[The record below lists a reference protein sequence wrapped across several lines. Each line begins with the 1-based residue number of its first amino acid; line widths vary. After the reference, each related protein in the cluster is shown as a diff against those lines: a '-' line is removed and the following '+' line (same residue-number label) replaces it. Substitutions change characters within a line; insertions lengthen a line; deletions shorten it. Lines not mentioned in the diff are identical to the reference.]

1 MQQLKEIE
9 DYLNTNYFFRENL
22 VDGLF
27 YFRYKKEE
35 MDYQILNE
43 NTLWRELHNEKNFN
57 VKISDIMNLL
67 KSDFTEKFD
76 PINEYFLSLKKI
88 KSKVCEIDKL
98 CTYIKIDGDMNEQLS
113 FNMSFKKHLVR
124 SVACAIGHQQFNK
137 HCLVFVS
144 KSQNNGKS
152 TICRWLCPPALKSCY
167 AENITTDKDSLIAL
181 TENFI
186 INLDELSTL
195 MKSEINSLKSIF
207 SKDAVKVRR
216 PYERKAMVLKR
227 RCSFYG
233 STNRLEF
240 LSDESGSVRW
250 LCFKIL
256 TINWKYSSEVDINK
270 IWASAYNLYNNGFN
284 YNLDINEVDNNEIRN
299 QIFSISNTEEE
310 LIKKEF
316 IPAHQKQLEAVFFT
330 ATEISLHLDKIYH
343 TKQLLSI
350 VLIGKALTRL
360 NFNRTQEWNGNFQEK
375 GYWLIVKTKVSK

>member
-1 MQQLKEIE
+1 MQQLKDIE
-9 DYLNTNYFFRENL
+9 QYLNDNYFFRENL

-88 KSKVCEIDKL
+88 KSKVCEIEKL
-98 CTYIKIDGDMNEQLS
+98 CTYITIDGDNNEQLL
-113 FNMSFKKHLVR
+113 FNLAFKKHLIR
-124 SVACAIGHQQFNK
+124 SVACAIGNQQFNK

-144 KSQNNGKS
+144 KKQNNGKS
-152 TICRWLCPPALKSCY
+152 TICRWLCPPALKNCY

-216 PYERKAMVLKR
+216 PYERKAIVLKR
-227 RCSFYG
+227 RCSFFG
-233 STNRLEF
+233 STNRAEF

-250 LCFKIL
+250 LCFNIKNID
-256 TINWKYSSEVDINK
+256 WKYIDNIDIDK
-270 IWASAYNLYNNGFN
+270 IWASAYQLYIVGFN
-284 YNLDINEVDNNEIRN
+284 YNLDLIEVNNNEERN
-299 QIFSISNTEEE
+299 QSFSITNIEEE

-316 IPAHQKQLEAVFFT
+316 VPSEKDNAEASFFT
-330 ATEISLHLDKIYH
+330 TTEISLHLNTIYN
-343 TKQLLSI
+343 TKQTLSI
-350 VLIGKALTRL
+350 LQIGKALTRL
-360 NFNRTQEWNGNFQEK
+360 NFNKTQKWNGHFQEK
-375 GYWLIVKTKVSK
+375 GYWVIYNTKIK

>member
-1 MQQLKEIE
+1 MQQLKDIE
-9 DYLNTNYFFRENL
+9 QYLNDNYFFRENL

-35 MDYQILNE
+35 MDYQVLNE

-88 KSKVCEIDKL
+88 KSKVCEIEKL
-98 CTYIKIDGDMNEQLS
+98 CTYITIDGDNNEQLL
-113 FNMSFKKHLVR
+113 FNLAFKKHLIR
-124 SVACAIGHQQFNK
+124 SVACAIGNQQFNK

-144 KSQNNGKS
+144 KKQNNGKS
-152 TICRWLCPPALKSCY
+152 TICRWLCPPALKNCY

-216 PYERKAMVLKR
+216 PYERKAIVLKR
-227 RCSFYG
+227 RCSFFG
-233 STNRLEF
+233 STNRAEF

-250 LCFKIL
+250 LCFNIKNID
-256 TINWKYSSEVDINK
+256 WKYIDNIDIDK
-270 IWASAYNLYNNGFN
+270 IWASAYQLYIVGFN
-284 YNLDINEVDNNEIRN
+284 YNLDLIEVNNNEERN
-299 QIFSISNTEEE
+299 QSFSITNIEEE

-316 IPAHQKQLEAVFFT
+316 VPSEKDNTESSFFT
-330 ATEISLHLDKIYH
+330 TTEISLHLNTIYN
-343 TKQLLSI
+343 TKQTLSI
-350 VLIGKALTRL
+350 LQIGKALTRL
-360 NFNRTQEWNGNFQEK
+360 NFNKTQKWNGHFQEK
-375 GYWLIVKTKVSK
+375 GYWVIHNTKIK